1 MIDPLFL
8 QSARSSI
15 RHMLKIPEEEIVD
28 LVFLASVLAN
38 FDPERQIPVWLVIV
52 GSPSSGKTEL
62 TSLIR
67 GWKHTWALPARV
79 SAGYFFAARTGKYS
93 TLHEIEQS
101 GKRLLYIDDLAGIV
115 SMDIRDAGPLYSYL
129 IAIHDGHLVH
139 RTGFLAEQL
148 TYGPKA
154 AAERLGFIGSATE
167 RFYQFQE
174 RWFQFGSR
182 FVCYYLPEAKKEW
195 DDYAHL
201 TKINDMQDHAHHRAH
216 AAAAVIALLDHVL
229 EHITDFPHV
238 TIARTDVDRITAAIT
253 LVQRVLGAGRTNDP
267 GVRLMRRVV
276 QIVRMM
282 AFVDGRMAAKASDV
296 ANGIQLVLS
305 QLPLQEHKILR
316 FALDNLAEPWRFGD
330 LLEAVG
336 STRKIYSGPLE
347 GLADV
352 RVLRRAGEAGRSG
365 YTFELH
371 PKARALVD
379 VFDPERRIFPR

>member
-1 MIDPLFL
+1 VIDPLYL

-15 RHMLKIPEEEIVD
+15 RQMLKLPEEEIVD

-52 GSPSSGKTEL
+52 GSPSRGKTEL

-67 GWKHTWALPARV
+67 DWKHVWPLPARV

-93 TLHEIEQS
+93 TLNEIDAS
-101 GKRLLYIDDLAGIV
+101 GKRILHIDDLAGIV
-115 SMDIRDAGPLYSYL
+115 SMDNREAGGLYSAL

-139 RTGFLAEQL
+139 RTGFVAEQL

-154 AAERLGFIGSATE
+154 AGERLGFIGSATE

-182 FVCYYLPEAKKEW
+182 FICYYLDGANAW
-195 DDYAHL
+195 DDYGHL
-201 TKINDMQDHAHHRAH
+201 SRINDMQDHAHHRRH
-216 AAAAVIALLDHVL
+216 AAAAVISLLDHVL
-229 EHITDFPHV
+229 DNIADFPSV
-238 TIARTDVDRITAAIT
+238 TIAHSDIDRITAAIT

-282 AFVDGRMAAKASDV
+282 AFIHGRMAANGSDV
-296 ANGIQLVLS
+296 AHGIQLVLS

-316 FALDNLAEPWRFGD
+316 FALNNLKEPWRFGD
-330 LLEAVG
+330 LLESVG

-371 PKARALVD
+371 TKARALVD
-379 VFDPERRIFPR
+379 VFDAEKRIFPR

>member
-1 MIDPLFL
+1 MIDPLYL

-15 RHMLKIPEEEIVD
+15 RHMLKLPDDEIVD
-28 LVFLASVLAN
+28 LVFLAAALAN

-67 GWKHTWALPARV
+67 TWKHTWALPARV
-79 SAGYFFAARTGKYS
+79 SAGYFFAARTGRFS
-93 TLHEIEQS
+93 TLHEIDTS
-101 GKRLLYIDDLAGIV
+101 GARLLYVDDLAGVV

-139 RTGFLAEQL
+139 RTGFAAEQL
-148 TYGPKA
+148 VYGPKP

-182 FVCYYLPEAKKEW
+182 FMCYYLPDAKREW
-195 DDYAHL
+195 DDYGHL
-201 TKINDMQDHAHHRAH
+201 TSINDMSDQSHHRAH
-216 AAAAVIALLDHVL
+216 AQATVHALLDHVL
-229 EHITDFPHV
+229 EHIAEFPQV
-238 TIARTDVDRITAAIT
+238 TIARADVDRITAAIT
-253 LVQRVLGAGRTNDP
+253 LVQRVLGAGRSNDP

-282 AFVDGRMAAKASDV
+282 AFMQGRQSCNSIDV
-296 ANGIQLVLS
+296 AHGIRLVLS

-316 FALDNLAEPWRFGD
+316 YALDNLAQPWRFGD

-352 RVLRRAGEAGRSG
+352 RVLRRAGEAGRKG
-365 YTFELH
+365 YNFELH